1 MNIVVIGTL
10 DTKGPEVGFVR
21 DEILKGGHTPLV
33 IDPGILGTPAIAA
46 DISRQQV
53 ARAGGQELAGLVT
66 TGDKQRCQQTMID
79 GLVKVTTRLHA
90 EGQIDG
96 VVAVGGAQGTAMATA
111 AMRALP
117 VGIPK
122 VMVSTVACGR
132 TTFGPY
138 VGTKDITMIHSVAD
152 ILGLNRVTER
162 ILSQAAAAVVA
173 MATVKGESPTSAT
186 EVRELVAITQAG
198 ITTPGVMAIK
208 KHLEELGFE
217 VIAFHCNGIGGQAME
232 ELILN
237 GVIKGVI
244 DFSPHEIIDLLYDGL
259 MPAMPGRLEAAGRMG
274 IPQIVTPGAT
284 DIRLHGP
291 PGELP
296 EELASRAW
304 IQHTP
309 SHTHVRASADEMAAV
324 ANFVAERLN
333 ASTGPRAVLI
343 PLQGFSMLNRKGE
356 ILYDEAANMA
366 FVEAMEGT
374 LSPEVDLVKL
384 DMHINDQTFAE
395 ATVDRFL
402 RLRPGQALRLSSR
415 QAPG

>member
-10 DTKGPEVGFVR
+10 DTKGPEAGFIR
-21 DEILKGGHTPLV
+21 DEIHKRGHTPLV
-33 IDPGILGTPAIAA
+33 IDPGILGTPAIPA
-46 DISRQQV
+46 DVSRQQV

-79 GLVKVTTRLHA
+79 GLVKVTAGLQA
-90 EGQIDG
+90 EGQVDG

-122 VMVSTVACGR
+122 VMVSTVACGQ

-173 MATVKGESPTSAT
+173 MATVQETPPTSVAT
-186 EVRELVAITQAG
+186 EGRELIAITQAG

-208 KHLEELGFE
+208 ERLEDLGFE

-232 ELILN
+232 ELVLD

-259 MPAMPGRLEAAGRMG
+259 MPAMPGRLEAAGKMG

-291 PGELP
+291 PEELP

-304 IQHTP
+304 VQHTP
-309 SHTHVRASADEMAAV
+309 VHTHVRASADEMAAV
-324 ANFVAERLN
+324 ARFVAKRLN

-343 PLQGFSMLNRKGE
+343 PLQGFSMLNSRGE

-366 FVEAMEGT
+366 FVEALEGA

-384 DMHINDQTFAE
+384 DMHVNDGTFAE
-395 ATVDRFL
+395 AAVDTFL
-402 RLRPGQALRLSSR
+402 RLRSG
-415 QAPG
+415 